1 MTGVPLNIDWQQILL
16 HLFNFTILFGALYIL
31 LYKPVKNFMEG
42 REAHYADMDSRAE
55 QALADA
61 ENSKASYEQKEKD
74 FDEEIRAEKSR
85 LSKEIEAERERRLT
99 AARGEAENSDRR
111 RRSAWVR
118 IAVSTVSPAR
128 PSQGSPSRVN
138 GMAGWS
144 ARTRRRSSAMVTSAR
159 PGSCRGRRRG
169 PAPAWRR
176 Q

>member
-61 ENSKASYEQKEKD
+61 ENSKASYEKKEKD

-99 AARGEAENSDRR
+99 AARGEAEREKNEIIE
-111 RRSAWVR
+111 SAQKE
-118 IAVSTVSPAR
+118 IT
-128 PSQGSPSRVN
+128 G
-138 GMAGWS
+138 
-144 ARTRRRSSAMVTSAR
+144 MVTDAMEKLTLEQTASDAFDQFLD
-159 PGSCRGRRRG
+159 
-169 PAPAWRR
+169 AAEEADK
-176 Q
+176 